1 METYYSTLKEFT
13 DEWYNNNNAFPTI
26 FEIEEATG
34 CNKNVLQE
42 NLNFVPKIILDIKTE
57 LTHFFNSSY
66 NIHFSV
72 VSADETTKVYPAY
85 KGICLHLI
93 GKAEGEAINIKIM
106 PSGKSLMIKIDAVN
120 LAEIN
125 PLLKK
130 PFKKFIKKKCQL
142 LSDENTEVV
151 FGYSTTLSYSS
162 NERHTNTILP
172 YYRLRKY
179 FHEFDTKNI
188 MENMEDV
195 VSFILRTKKLY
206 NYLQMLSG
214 NAAVK
219 ANTLQKT
226 MDEVLLKTF
235 EDDSKLVIIAETI
248 LKAFNEDSMRL
259 ELIDN
264 DNIHME
270 LVKGSVEIFLYDDAC
285 HILADMGAIDQR
297 DRGELIRGELQPF
310 FDLDSGKDGYLYVED
325 TNGHLRYS
333 LMLDYKKT
341 SSKKLSKLIKKRL
354 SFAMQLKQKYQD
366 YLELVYGDKE

>member
-1 METYYSTLKEFT
+1 M
-13 DEWYNNNNAFPTI
+13 
-26 FEIEEATG
+26 
-34 CNKNVLQE
+34 
-42 NLNFVPKIILDIKTE
+42 
-57 LTHFFNSSY
+57 
-66 NIHFSV
+66 
-72 VSADETTKVYPAY
+72 YPAY

-125 PLLKK
+125 PLFKK
-130 PFKKFIKKKCQL
+130 PFKQFIKKFCQL
-142 LSDENTEVV
+142 TSDENTEAV

-162 NERHTNTILP
+162 NEKHTILP
-172 YYRLRKY
+172 YYRLKKY
-179 FHEFDTKNI
+179 FPEFDNTDAI
-188 MENMEDV
+188 MEDV
-195 VSFILRTKKLY
+195 VNFVLKTRKLY
-206 NYLQMLSG
+206 GYLQMLSG

-226 MDEVLLKTF
+226 MDEVLFKTF
-235 EDDSKLVIIAETI
+235 EDSKMVIIAEAI
-248 LKAFNEDSMRL
+248 LKAFQEDSMRL

-270 LVKGSVEIFLYDDAC
+270 LVNGSVEIFLYDDAC
-285 HILADMGAIDQR
+285 HILADMGTIDQR
-297 DRGELIRGELQPF
+297 DREELIKGELQPF
-310 FDLDSGKDGYLYVED
+310 FDLDSGENGYLYVED